1 MPSLSI
7 CITTFNNKLTIKDV
21 LLSTVNQI
29 VKFDQI
35 IIIDDKSKDETV
47 EIAENFLKKKNQEY
61 TLYIFPKNNG
71 GPACSRN
78 KGIEL
83 SSCDYICF
91 LDGDDINLSNRCLEI
106 KNIIKKE
113 NPNIL
118 IHSGFSAQ
126 IKNRKIYNLS
136 KLNTLENKNTSLKNL
151 LKTDQL
157 SPGSSIVIKNTKDK
171 FYRFNE
177 SEDLIAGEDR
187 ELCLNIAAKND
198 AIKSTQEKLFI
209 YNNQNLYNKSQ
220 KNIQHITSPN
230 KTIKIIN
237 YFKLNYCLK
246 FKYFFSN
253 LELSLIVAN
262 IRIKNYK
269 KALDIFTKL
278 STLHKIAIMKT
289 LIRKTYFS
297 YILIK
302 YINFRNRKIYK
313 EYISKYLKL

>member
-21 LLSTVNQI
+21 LVSTVNQI
-29 VKFDQI
+29 VKFDQL
-35 IIIDDKSKDETV
+35 IIIDDKSNDETV
-47 EIAENFLKKKNQEY
+47 EIAEKFLKKNNQDY

-83 SSCDYICF
+83 SFCDYICF
-91 LDGDDINLSNRCLEI
+91 LDGDDINLSNRCLAI

-113 NPNIL
+113 NPTIL
-118 IHSGFSAQ
+118 IHSGFAAQ
-126 IKNRKIYNLS
+126 IKHRKLYNLS

-157 SPGSSIVIKNTKDK
+157 SPGSSIVIKNIKDK
-171 FYRFNE
+171 LYRFNE
-177 SEDLIAGEDR
+177 SEELIAGEDR
-187 ELCLNIAAKND
+187 ELCLNIAAVNG

-209 YNNQNLYNKSQ
+209 YNNQNLYNKSK

-237 YFKLNYCLK
+237 YLKLNYCLK

-262 IRIKNYK
+262 IRINNYK
-269 KALDIFTKL
+269 NALDIIRKL
-278 STLHKIAIMKT
+278 NTLQKIAIIKT
-289 LIRKTYFS
+289 LIRKLYAS
-297 YILIK
+297 YILNK
-302 YINFRNRKIYK
+302 YINFRDRKVYK
-313 EYISKYLKL
+313 AYISKYLKL